1 MRSSRQSGSERE
13 WNFGHLPHNV
23 TERGMGLDWHDDQA
37 PSKADLDQQQAH
49 WIKQEQ
55 IMAQHGAGSPPSAAD
70 KTRLYESYPH
80 ILTILNK
87 FGNVPSARKERFFWL
102 ILLSFNSP
110 TGISIYAASEQD
122 EGFFDGKGDTPP
134 PPLKKRRRSS
144 ASSLSSY
151 SGSSSF
157 GSSAHNSSAPVG
169 NSKTSE
175 QPTAAAG
182 LGTLLATLD
191 SAPVTIRGRS
201 RKHFAGAAAASC

>member
-87 FGNVPSARKERFFWL
+87 
-102 ILLSFNSP
+102 
-110 TGISIYAASEQD
+110 D

>member
-1 MRSSRQSGSERE
+1 MNWHG
-13 WNFGHLPHNV
+13 NV
-23 TERGMGLDWHDDQA
+23 TLGVLGRPRDPVLTAYGLDQA
-37 PSKADLDQQQAH
+37 AELATHFLSLPSESRPQLILSSPYYHTVQTALPTSKALALPIH
-49 WIKQEQ
+49 LET
-55 IMAQHGAGSPPSAAD
+55 GSQS
-70 KTRLYESYPH
+70 
-80 ILTILNK
+80 
-87 FGNVPSARKERFFWL
+87 
-102 ILLSFNSP
+102 
-110 TGISIYAASEQD
+110 GISIYAASEQD

>member
-1 MRSSRQSGSERE
+1 MNWHGNVTLGVLGRPRDPVLTAYGLDQAAELATHFLSLPSESRPQLILSSPYYHTVQTALPTSKALALPIHLETGSQSGSR
-13 WNFGHLPHNV
+13 
-23 TERGMGLDWHDDQA
+23 
-37 PSKADLDQQQAH
+37 PSKPQAA
-49 WIKQEQ
+49 IQR
-55 IMAQHGAGSPPSAAD
+55 GRAAY
-70 KTRLYESYPH
+70 TRTHPRAIYS
-80 ILTILNK
+80 N
-87 FGNVPSARKERFFWL
+87 R
-102 ILLSFNSP
+102 
-110 TGISIYAASEQD
+110 ISIYAASEQD

-201 RKHFAGAAAASC
+201 

>member
-23 TERGMGLDWHDDQA
+23 TER
-37 PSKADLDQQQAH
+37 
-49 WIKQEQ
+49 
-55 IMAQHGAGSPPSAAD
+55 
-70 KTRLYESYPH
+70 
-80 ILTILNK
+80 
-87 FGNVPSARKERFFWL
+87 
-102 ILLSFNSP
+102 
-110 TGISIYAASEQD
+110 GISIYAASEQD

-157 GSSAHNSSAPVG
+157 GSSAHNSSAPVC
-169 NSKTSE
+169 NSKTSD